1 MANVELQLERHKAA
15 LEYSK
20 FLTTLSTGSLVLL
33 TSFLEKIA
41 NQPKWGFLA
50 IVSFVAFMM
59 SALSSVVLYTLT
71 MAHVG
76 DVIAKRSA
84 ALVGISLVAS
94 WLFFLLAI
102 CSLALFAV
110 RNLAG

>member
-1 MANVELQLERHKAA
+1 M
-15 LEYSK
+15 
-20 FLTTLSTGSLVLL
+20 L

-41 NQPKWGFLA
+41 DQPKWRFLA
-50 IVSFVAFMM
+50 IISFVAFMT
-59 SALSSVVLYTLT
+59 STLSSVVLYTLT

-76 DVIAKRSA
+76 DAMTKRSA
-84 ALVGISLVAS
+84 ALVGISLAAS